1 MGPLAWSSS
10 VASYVS
16 RACLPLMLVACGG
29 PALVLGGG
37 GDSGCVPGVY
47 SGTYECTTG
56 TDASAQSGVGPLS
69 LKLEGDL
76 GGKTLNIAS
85 GTKLSSSAAG
95 IVYSA
100 EVVGSLDCTTNRLD
114 GTLQNFVTSSASFTF
129 SLKGAGSISADYDA
143 SASPPAL
150 VGGVLGTP
158 PLVQTGLPTI
168 ASSCTWTAKLQ

>member
-16 RACLPLMLVACGG
+16 CACLPLMLVACGG
-29 PALVLGGG
+29 PSLVLGGG

-47 SGTYECTTG
+47 SGKYECTTG
-56 TDASAQSGVGPLS
+56 ADAAPQGGTGPLS

-85 GTKLSSSAAG
+85 GTKLSSSVDG
-95 IVYSA
+95 IVFSA
-100 EVVGSLDCTTNRLD
+100 DLSGSLDCTTDRLK
-114 GTLQNFVTSSASFTF
+114 GTLQNFVTTAASFTF
-129 SLKGAGSISADYDA
+129 SLKGNGSISADYDA

-150 VGGVLGTP
+150 VGGVLSTP
-158 PLVQTGLPTI
+158 QLVQSGLPTL
-168 ASSCTWTAKLQ
+168 AGSCTWTAKLQ